1 MRSLTVT
8 CVMAAALMMGCSS
21 GAQSLPRSADAVQ
34 FLGLKEFYA
43 PGERISFQAK
53 SNASSPQQFTCGV
66 EQRID
71 GEWREVVLSVFAT
84 DPTKAARLVQLDPHA
99 SVPIDWDPAH
109 DKAGAPI
116 GEYRF
121 RIDLYGESKLEPV
134 ASAYSSSF
142 NLQRN

>member
-43 PGERISFQAK
+43 PGERISF
-53 SNASSPQQFTCGV
+53 GV